1 MFTYFLGAD
10 TRAFVDEIPAR
21 AVISKEKP
29 MPPADAP
36 GGIIDLWEPTAVHHL
51 TDKHMVSVLGAELR
65 VHGCR
70 PAERGGDF
78 YVLEAAKD
86 EASSHGGTAVGLV
99 VIEVDRNQ
107 LVNARLSSDE
117 SFAGPRPRPSG

>member
-1 MFTYFLGAD
+1 
-10 TRAFVDEIPAR
+10 
-21 AVISKEKP
+21 
-29 MPPADAP
+29 MPPVDAP

-78 YVLEAAKD
+78 YVLEAAK
-86 EASSHGGTAVGLV
+86 EEVSPQGGTGVGLV
-99 VIEVDRNQ
+99 VIEVDRHQ
-107 LVNARLSSDE
+107 LINARLSGDD
-117 SFAGPRPRPSG
+117 AGERRRGPASGVR

>member
-1 MFTYFLGAD
+1 M
-10 TRAFVDEIPAR
+10 
-21 AVISKEKP
+21 ISKEKP
-29 MPPADAP
+29 MPPVDAP
-36 GGIIDLWEPTAVHHL
+36 GAIIDLWEPTAVHQL
-51 TDKHMVSVLGAELR
+51 TDEHMVSVLGAELR

-86 EASSHGGTAVGLV
+86 EASPHGGAAVGLV

-107 LVNARLSSDE
+107 LVNARLKQ
-117 SFAGPRPRPSG
+117 